1 MELTALIQMG
11 IFKDLNAMNDR
22 EMFFEYDKMLKQ
34 STKIRKQYKDRLKLK
49 QAKLQEDLKKYSIN
63 GKNEFEEQEQE
74 ETSWDNSNEIQAKSF
89 ENNTHIKQ

>member
-1 MELTALIQMG
+1 MKRMELTALIQMG

-49 QAKLQEDLKKYSIN
+49 
-63 GKNEFEEQEQE
+63 
-74 ETSWDNSNEIQAKSF
+74 
-89 ENNTHIKQ
+89 